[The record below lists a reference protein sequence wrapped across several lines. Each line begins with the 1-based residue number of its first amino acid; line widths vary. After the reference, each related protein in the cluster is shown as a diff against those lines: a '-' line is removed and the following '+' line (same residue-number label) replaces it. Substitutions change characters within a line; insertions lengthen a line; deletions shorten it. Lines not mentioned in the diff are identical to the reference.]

1 MKIKITLD
9 RNASSSG
16 KSQAVAKINREL
28 GLKAIV
34 SGDTIT
40 VNDGTDERKVID
52 ILNRERITYTRS
64 T

>member
-1 MKIKITLD
+1 V
-9 RNASSSG
+9 S
-16 KSQAVAKINREL
+16 KINREL
-28 GLKAIV
+28 GSRATI

-40 VNDGTDERKVID
+40 VDDGTDPKKVID